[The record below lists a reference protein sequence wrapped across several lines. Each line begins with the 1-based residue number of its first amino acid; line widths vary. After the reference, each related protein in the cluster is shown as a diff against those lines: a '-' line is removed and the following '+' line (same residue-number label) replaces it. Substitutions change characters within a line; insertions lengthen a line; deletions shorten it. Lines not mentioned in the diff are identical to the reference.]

1 VRQAAAAG
9 IGLLAAMSAPT
20 ALAIRLAE
28 AAGLTLVGFVRGD
41 NAALYSHPER
51 VRQR

>member
-20 ALAIRLAE
+20 ALAVRLAD
-28 AAGLTLVGFVRGD
+28 ARA
-41 NAALYSHPER
+41 
-51 VRQR
+51 